1 MPDIVEFPDRRC
13 VEQEAA
19 EWLIKLD
26 RNAEPS
32 ADELRDLR
40 KWLSRSPVH
49 REELRSLA
57 RLWGNMN
64 VLMELAVPLEY
75 VGARERTARQADR
88 SGMGMRLALGGL
100 AAMVIVGFSIF
111 FVGPDSTDSLTR
123 TNGVYS
129 TSVGEQRTTLLAD
142 GSVVVLNTNSGIQV
156 DYTGQYR
163 DIQLLRGE
171 AHFTVAENDA
181 NLFRVFALNSRVEAV
196 GTAFAVHLRGS
207 EVQVTVSEGKVAL
220 VAHEQAVADPTTS
233 NNAPVEELLGTLE
246 AGEAGVIVD
255 GASDAETKSS
265 LQRIEPA
272 NVDRLLAW
280 RVGLLAFSGDSLE
293 TVVTEISRYTTV
305 SIEIPDPAVR
315 AIRIGGQ
322 VPVGETDAML
332 AALEEN
338 FGLRVQ
344 RLTPDHVVLSVATE

>member
-1 MPDIVEFPDRRC
+1 MPDIVEFPDQRR

-26 RNAEPS
+26 RNVEPS
-32 ADELRDLR
+32 ADELGDLR

-49 REELRSLA
+49 REELLSLA

-64 VLMELAVPLEY
+64 VLTELAVPMEDI
-75 VGARERTARQADR
+75 GAHERTTRRAGR

-111 FVGPDSTDSLTR
+111 FVGPDPTDSLTR
-123 TNGVYS
+123 TNGVYA
-129 TSVGEQRTTLLAD
+129 TSVGEQRTMLLAD
-142 GSVVVLNTNSGIQV
+142 GSVVVVNTNSAIQV
-156 DYTGQYR
+156 NFTGQYR

-171 AHFTVAENDA
+171 AHFTVAENNA
-181 NLFRVFALNSRVEAV
+181 NPFRVFASNSRVEAI
-196 GTAFAVHLRGS
+196 GTAFAVYLRGS
-207 EVQVTVSEGKVAL
+207 EVQVIVSEGRVAL
-220 VAHEQAVADPTTS
+220 VAHKQAVADPITS

-246 AGEAGVIVD
+246 AGEVGIIAD
-255 GASDAETKSS
+255 GAPDAGTKSS
-265 LQRIEPA
+265 LRRIELA

-305 SIEIPDPAVR
+305 RIEIPDPAVR
-315 AIRIGGQ
+315 AIRAGGQ
-322 VPVGETDAML
+322 FPVGEIDAML
-332 AALEEN
+332 AALEVN

-344 RLTPDHVVLSVATE
+344 RLSPDHVVLSAAD

>member
-1 MPDIVEFPDRRC
+1 MPDIVEFPDQRR

-26 RNAEPS
+26 RNVEPS
-32 ADELRDLR
+32 ADELGDLR

-49 REELRSLA
+49 REELLSLA

-64 VLMELAVPLEY
+64 VLTELAVPLENI
-75 VGARERTARQADR
+75 GAHERKTRRADR

-111 FVGPDSTDSLTR
+111 FVGPDPTDSLTG
-123 TNGVYS
+123 TNGVYA
-129 TSVGEQRTTLLAD
+129 TSVGEQRTMLLAD
-142 GSVVVLNTNSGIQV
+142 GSLVVVNTNSAIQV
-156 DYTGQYR
+156 NFTGQYR

-171 AHFTVAENDA
+171 AHFTVAENNA
-181 NLFRVFALNSRVEAV
+181 NPFRVFASNSRVEAI
-196 GTAFAVHLRGS
+196 GTAFAVYLRGS
-207 EVQVTVSEGKVAL
+207 EVQVIVSEGRVAL
-220 VAHEQAVADPTTS
+220 VAHKQAVADPITS

-246 AGEAGVIVD
+246 AGEVGIIAD
-255 GASDAETKSS
+255 GAPDAGTKSS
-265 LQRIEPA
+265 LRRIELA

-315 AIRIGGQ
+315 AIRAGGQ
-322 VPVGETDAML
+322 FPVGEIDAML
-332 AALEEN
+332 AALEVN

-344 RLTPDHVVLSVATE
+344 RLSPDHVVLSAAD

>member
-1 MPDIVEFPDRRC
+1 MPDIVEFPDQRR

-26 RNAEPS
+26 RNVEPS
-32 ADELRDLR
+32 ADELGDLR

-49 REELRSLA
+49 REELLSLA

-64 VLMELAVPLEY
+64 VLTELAVPLENI
-75 VGARERTARQADR
+75 GAHERTTRRADR

-111 FVGPDSTDSLTR
+111 FVGPDPTDSLTR
-123 TNGVYS
+123 TNGVYA
-129 TSVGEQRTTLLAD
+129 TSVGEQRTMLLAD
-142 GSVVVLNTNSGIQV
+142 GSVVVVNTNSAIQV
-156 DYTGQYR
+156 NFTGQYR

-171 AHFTVAENDA
+171 AHFTVAENNA
-181 NLFRVFALNSRVEAV
+181 HPFRVFASNSRVEAI
-196 GTAFAVHLRGS
+196 GTAFAVYLRGS
-207 EVQVTVSEGKVAL
+207 EVQVIVSEGRVAL
-220 VAHEQAVADPTTS
+220 VVHKQAVADPTTS

-246 AGEAGVIVD
+246 AGEVGIIAD
-255 GASDAETKSS
+255 GAPDAGTKSS
-265 LQRIEPA
+265 LRRIELA

-305 SIEIPDPAVR
+305 RIEIPDPAVR
-315 AIRIGGQ
+315 AIRAGGQ
-322 VPVGETDAML
+322 FPVGEIDAML
-332 AALEEN
+332 AALEVN

-344 RLTPDHVVLSVATE
+344 RLSPDHVVLSAAD